1 MAPACVFL
9 AAKVEEQPRK
19 MEHVIPVA
27 YSILNRD
34 LPGIEKNCEVSSDS
48 LSRVEFCVQITVR
61 KMD

>member
-48 LSRVEFCVQITVR
+48 LSCGEYF
-61 KMD
+61 